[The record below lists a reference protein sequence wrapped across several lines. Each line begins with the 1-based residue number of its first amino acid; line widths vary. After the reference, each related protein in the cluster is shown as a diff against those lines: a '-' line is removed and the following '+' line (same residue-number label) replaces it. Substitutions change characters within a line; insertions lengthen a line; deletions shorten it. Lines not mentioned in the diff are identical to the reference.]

1 MKIQKNTQWICL
13 QTTQTTIWQLAEDNV
28 NFDEMEYLDEN
39 ENQCIKLH
47 KLWNKNK
54 SSCKK
59 I

>member
-13 QTTQTTIWQLAEDNV
+13 QTTQTTIWQLVEDNV
-28 NFDEMEYLDEN
+28 DFDEMEYLDEN

>member
-1 MKIQKNTQWICL
+1 MKIPKKTQWICL
-13 QTTQTTIWQLAEDNV
+13 QTTQTTIWQLVEDNV
-28 NFDEMEYLDEN
+28 DFDEMEYLDEN

-59 I
+59 N